1 MLCRFEHRAYR
12 TEAGSDSEKGEAQ
25 AMVNRRVFLQSAAAA
40 ALGTSALGLLGAR
53 RTIPWAELARR
64 LRGKLVLPGDRWY
77 AAYAQPN
84 NLRYDAILPQA
95 IAVCSDARDVS
106 TSILFA
112 REYGVPLVA
121 RSGGHSYA
129 GYSTTPGLMIDLRTM
144 NNVAFDESTGI
155 ATLGGGARNSNVY
168 SAFRNRNLAITHGRC
183 PSVGVAGLVLGGGI
197 GFNMRAHGLTCDH
210 LIATEIVTAD
220 GTTRAVHGND
230 ELFWACRGAGGGNFG
245 INTSFAFQ
253 TYEVGPLTVFDLTW
267 KRQPE
272 RVFERLIGV
281 LDRAPATLGS
291 KVSAI
296 APDATTPDITIQLLG
311 QYSGTP
317 AQLREM
323 LAPVYAIAEPEGI
336 VKHDSYWAA
345 QDVLAEPGRPA
356 YWQERS
362 RFFNAPFDH
371 NANAVVFEWLRRY
384 PRTAK
389 SAAFK
394 VFQTGAHVND
404 RGPHEMA
411 FAHRFS
417 SWLSSIELYWT
428 QTTPPDAL
436 ARNLAWLD
444 AFYEAIVP
452 LAKGGA
458 YQNFIDPSLRDWQL
472 AYHDGNF
479 QRLRKIKTKYDPT
492 NVFHF
497 AEGIPPG

>member
-1 MLCRFEHRAYR
+1 
-12 TEAGSDSEKGEAQ
+12 
-25 AMVNRRVFLQSAAAA
+25 MVNRRVFLQSAASA
-40 ALGTSALGLLGAR
+40 ALGASALGLVGASR
-53 RTIPWAELARR
+53 SIPWAELARR
-64 LRGKLVLPGDRWY
+64 LNGKVVRPGDQWY
-77 AAYAQPN
+77 NAYAQPN

-95 IAVCSDARDVS
+95 IAVCNDARDVS

-129 GYSTTPGLMIDLRTM
+129 GYSTTPGLMIDLRSM
-144 NNVAFDESTGI
+144 NRVAFDEQTGV
-155 ATLGGGARNSNVY
+155 ATLDGGARNANFY
-168 SAFRNRNLAITHGRC
+168 AAFRDRNVAITHGRC

-210 LIATEIVTAD
+210 LIATDIVTAD
-220 GTTRAVHGND
+220 GTIHTVRGND

-245 INTSFAFQ
+245 INTSFSFQ
-253 TYEVGPLTVFDLTW
+253 TYEVGPLTVFDLIW

-272 RVFERLIGV
+272 RVFELLIDV
-281 LDRAPATLGS
+281 LGRAPATLGS

-296 APDATTPDITIQLLG
+296 APDATTPDIAVQLLG
-311 QYSGTP
+311 QYQGTP

-336 VKHDSYWAA
+336 MKYDHYWAA
-345 QDVLAEPGRPA
+345 QDVLAEPGHPA
-356 YWQERS
+356 YYQERS
-362 RFFNAPFDH
+362 RFFNAPLDH
-371 NANAVVFEWLRRY
+371 QANAIVFEWLRRY

-389 SAAFK
+389 TAAFK
-394 VFQTGAHVND
+394 VFQTGARVND
-404 RGPHEMA
+404 HGAHDMA

-417 SWLSSIELYWT
+417 QWLSSIELYWT
-428 QTTPPDAL
+428 QTTPPDVL

-444 AFYEAIVP
+444 GFYDAIVP

-479 QRLRKIKTKYDPT
+479 QHLRRIKTKFDPT
-492 NVFHF
+492 NVFRF